1 MEPKPLNQSL
11 VPTIQGDIPDICVE
25 GENSVPPKSP
35 RKLSIL
41 AGDSPHHMRASSLRE
56 GLKKRKRSI
65 IQTIEQAKLKNFKSF
80 VESKILSRSNL
91 ELAMEEE
98 SAETNDSTPSLGTTI
113 AVNASSLSNQQATNQ
128 IKRKSMYAGTLH
140 GSVST

>member
-1 MEPKPLNQSL
+1 
-11 VPTIQGDIPDICVE
+11 
-25 GENSVPPKSP
+25 
-35 RKLSIL
+35 
-41 AGDSPHHMRASSLRE
+41 MRASSLRE